1 MDSEHPGLL
10 YLCATP
16 IGNLEDIT
24 LRVLRILREVDLIA
38 AEDTRHTRKL
48 LSHYG
53 IHTPLT
59 SYYEHNRREKGEYLL
74 GLLRSGRRVALV
86 SDAGM
91 PGISDPGQELVAAA
105 LGSGA
110 GVVPLP
116 GASAALTALAAS
128 GLPAERFC
136 FEGFLPAGGR
146 RRRERLTGL
155 AAEGRTVIIYEAP
168 HRLRQ
173 TLADL
178 LDVLG
183 NRPLAVA
190 RELTKQYEQIWRG
203 TLDEAVAYFQEHPP
217 RGEFTLVVAGT
228 SESGMAGRPGED
240 ECRPDPPLAEQVK
253 DLENSGLSRKEAMR
267 ETARRRGI
275 SRRDVYRAVLNEK
288 GREE

>member
-1 MDSEHPGLL
+1 MDGEHPGWL

-59 SYYEHNRREKGEYLL
+59 SYHEHNRREKGEYLL

-116 GASAALTALAAS
+116 GASAALTALVAS

-146 RRRERLTGL
+146 LRRQRLAEL
-155 AAEGRTVIIYEAP
+155 AAEARTVIIYEAP

-183 NRPLAVA
+183 NRSLAVA

-203 TLDEAVAYFQEHPP
+203 TLDGAAAYFQEHPP
-217 RGEFTLVVAGT
+217 RGEFTLVVAGAA
-228 SESGMAGRPGED
+228 ESGTAGRPAEN

-253 DLENSGLSRKEAMR
+253 ELESSGLSRKEAMR
-267 ETARRRGI
+267 EAARRRGI
-275 SRRDVYRAVLNEK
+275 SRRDVYRAVLEEK
-288 GREE
+288 ERRE